1 LWKKGI
7 YHGDISLENL
17 MWDDRRKVG
26 VLNDFDLSRFADQ
39 KGASGQDNTG
49 TLPFMAL
56 DLLSEEGLLGE
67 IPRHYRHE
75 AESFAWCLICLY
87 FATATDSKGENHT
100 RNPHP
105 LHRWFTDWESSLDA
119 KVALRWRNNDVAG
132 VHLAHPNTRKLA
144 RALHKY
150 WLDRY
155 KRQFP
160 DPPEDDGPER
170 MAGLFGIDAAVP
182 VTEDPR
188 YEELEDDRVFQEI
201 LVRYDRTLFAEPLRE
216 IWDDLGKMGSKYKE
230 IDWHA

>member
-1 LWKKGI
+1 
-7 YHGDISLENL
+7 

-39 KGASGQDNTG
+39 TGASGQDNTG
-49 TLPFMAL
+49 TLPFIAL
-56 DLLSEEGLLGE
+56 DLLSEGGLGGE
-67 IPRHYRHE
+67 IPRRYRHE

-87 FATATDSKGENHT
+87 FATVEDSKGNNRT
-100 RNPHP
+100 RSPHP
-105 LHRWFTDWESSLDA
+105 LLEWFQGWQRSRNA
-119 KVALRWRNNDVAG
+119 KIALQWHDENVSG
-132 VHLAHPNTRKLA
+132 VPLAHPNTRKLA

-170 MAGLFGIDAAVP
+170 MAGLFGIDAAVST
-182 VTEDPR
+182 TEDPR
-188 YEELEDDRVFQEI
+188 YEEPEDDRVFQEI
-201 LVRYDRTLFAEPLRE
+201 LVRYDRTLFAEQLQE